1 MSAAIRL
8 LAGKTAAITGGTT
21 GIGRAIT
28 LEYLRQGANV
38 AVNHL
43 GLSKDE
49 PLRQSLLDEAKR
61 LRKEAPEG
69 APTGELLEIAGDVT
83 NPETGKTLVAEAV
96 SKWGALDVFV
106 ANAGIFKASKFLDI
120 EKDMFDDSMKVN
132 VNGAFYA
139 CQAAAKQMVKQ
150 GKGGSIIGI
159 SSISALVGGGLQV
172 HYTPTKAALLSMTQS
187 MAIALAKDKIRVN
200 ALLPGT
206 IHTQLADAD
215 MANEEKRKYLE
226 HRIPWGRVERPEDL
240 AGPAVFLASD
250 KMSGFVT
257 GAQLLVDGG
266 ILPNMILADY
276 PKFLLLVIPQS
287 LRRTPQRFVWRDSST
302 SARPNMAPVVA
313 LQKLLTCRRRH
324 VKCDERKPRC
334 GGCVRK
340 KAACEY
346 SSRRQGTDRA
356 TRSSPEASGQNDKVD
371 SRDSIAIPASAQDEV
386 EEHNGDGIFDATEPM
401 SPASNQ
407 PEQENQRS
415 ETVEEGQG
423 TQVSGEAPPQ
433 TADDGLDDEPG
444 YSLPDDT
451 VQMAEQDTRVPDMN
465 HSNSDNQHSP
475 QPPGTNLNGQACYRL
490 HNFPHSHPLVQE
502 MLSPTQ
508 LHFQTAP
515 FAYHSTPDS
524 GASHGAESLTLKWL
538 DLLIGDATLNYGPLP
553 ELDIDP
559 NGPNIFGNSAAQTP
573 VAIDEAA
580 TPVANNSWTNGTS
593 ATTRHS
599 YLQER
604 VPDKGGLFGDK
615 KLWQASEPISLL
627 PQEHLLLRH
636 FTENI
641 SRWMDLFEP
650 QRPFGTL
657 VPHLALHNIGLMNAI
672 LALSAR
678 HLSAPNYDAP
688 SYATSYRPDTNDT
701 IGYYWK
707 TLHYSQKAMEYDT
720 YQTSLELLA
729 SAIII
734 SSYEMLDGSSTDWE
748 KHLKGVF
755 WIQRSQVIH
764 GDSGGLRQAV
774 WWAWLCQD
782 VWAAFREKRK
792 PFTFWQPTRTLAE
805 LNPNQ
810 LAARAVYNFAHVVGF
825 CAEESGPDNA
835 TGVAVKTHEATLL
848 MQQLHHWKSYLTV
861 EFNPLPLSET
871 GHERVFPA
879 MWIQPA
885 AFGVAM
891 QLYYCS
897 LILLHLHRPSY
908 GGYKEYLERQKTLN
922 KWARMVI
929 ARPGLLGVASGK

>member
-49 PLRQSLLDEAKR
+49 PLRQSLLNEAKR

-96 SKWGALDVFV
+96 NKWGALDVFV

-120 EKDMFDDSMKVN
+120 EKDMFDDSIKVN

-226 HRIPWGRVERPEDL
+226 HRIPWGRVGKPEDL

-266 ILPNMILADY
+266 I
-276 PKFLLLVIPQS
+276 
-287 LRRTPQRFVWRDSST
+287 
-302 SARPNMAPVVA
+302 
-313 LQKLLTCRRRH
+313 LTCRRRH

-346 SSRRQGTDRA
+346 SSRRQGTDRD
-356 TRSSPEASGQNDKVD
+356 TRLSPEASGPNDTIDSQEAIAATAGAQNEAED
-371 SRDSIAIPASAQDEV
+371 S
-386 EEHNGDGIFDATEPM
+386 NGNSMSEPM
-401 SPASNQ
+401 SPASNE
-407 PEQENQRS
+407 PEQEHQRS
-415 ETVEEGQG
+415 ETVQEGPE
-423 TQVSGEAPPQ
+423 TQAAGEAPHHEV
-433 TADDGLDDEPG
+433 DGALDDAPG

-451 VQMAEQDTRVPDMN
+451 IELTEQDNRVPDMH
-465 HSNSDNQHSP
+465 HSNSDNQRST
-475 QPPGTNLNGQACYRL
+475 QPPGTNLNGQACYRM
-490 HNFPHSHPLVQE
+490 HNFPHSHPLLQE

-573 VAIDEAA
+573 VPIDEAA
-580 TPVANNSWTNGTS
+580 TPATNNSWTNGTS
-593 ATTRHS
+593 ATTRNP

-604 VPDKGGLFGDK
+604 LRDKGGLFGDK
-615 KLWQASEPISLL
+615 KLWQAAEPISLS

-641 SRWMDLFEP
+641 SRW
-650 QRPFGTL
+650 
-657 VPHLALHNIGLMNAI
+657 LHNIGLMNAI

-678 HLSAPNYDAP
+678 HLSVANYDAP

-848 MQQLHHWKSYLTV
+848 IQQLQHWKSYLTV
-861 EFNPLPLSET
+861 EFNPLPVSES

-908 GGYKEYLERQKTLN
+908 GGYKEYLERQKTLK
-922 KWARMVI
+922 KWARMVCSI
-929 ARPGLLGVASGK
+929 AMSCTDYASSVMSSQCVFIAGMVIEGDSQRAAVLEYLDTSSQRAGWPGYSLGRELNEIWRTD

>member
-28 LEYLRQGANV
+28 LEYLCQGANV

-96 SKWGALDVFV
+96 NKWGALDVFV

-226 HRIPWGRVERPEDL
+226 HRIPWGRVGRPEDL

-266 ILPNMILADY
+266 ITPEAARIPGITPLALYDRVY
-276 PKFLLLVIPQS
+276 LKITLTSCMDQGQEPRRFTRGRLSRGKG
-287 LRRTPQRFVWRDSST
+287 LRKTT
-302 SARPNMAPVVA
+302 
-313 LQKLLTCRRRH
+313 
-324 VKCDERKPRC
+324 
-334 GGCVRK
+334 GC
-340 KAACEY
+340 
-346 SSRRQGTDRA
+346 RRQGADRD
-356 TRSSPEASGQNDKVD
+356 TRPSPEASGQNDTVD
-371 SRDSIAIPASAQDEV
+371 SRDSIAIPASAQDEI
-386 EEHNGDGIFDATEPM
+386 EEHNGDGIFDVTEPM

-407 PEQENQRS
+407 PEEQHQRS
-415 ETVEEGQG
+415 ETVEEGQE
-423 TQVSGEAPPQ
+423 TQASGEAPPHA
-433 TADDGLDDEPG
+433 ADDGLDDEPG
-444 YSLPDDT
+444 YSLPDDA
-451 VQMAEQDTRVPDMN
+451 VQMAEQDTRAPDMN
-465 HSNSDNQHSP
+465 HSNSDNQHST
-475 QPPGTNLNGQACYRL
+475 QPPGASLNGQACYRL

-573 VAIDEAA
+573 VAIDEVA
-580 TPVANNSWTNGTS
+580 TPVTNNSWTNGTS
-593 ATTRHS
+593 ATTRHP

-678 HLSAPNYDAP
+678 HLSVANYDAP

-861 EFNPLPLSET
+861 EFNPLPMSES

-885 AFGVAM
+885 AFG
-891 QLYYCS
+891 Q
-897 LILLHLHRPSY
+897 
-908 GGYKEYLERQKTLN
+908 
-922 KWARMVI
+922 
-929 ARPGLLGVASGK
+929 